1 MLHTFY
7 KHVIMCVI
15 QVMEG
20 YMMSK
25 KQWSTTYDENIL
37 KEFQSTCEEY
47 GMKANVILEA
57 LMKFFSEGKCKLI
70 IDKGGLSIEVVKE

>member
-1 MLHTFY
+1 
-7 KHVIMCVI
+7 MCVI
-15 QVMEG
+15 QVMEE